1 MALIFH
7 GLRMSYRELY
17 ENARRYAYSIE
28 CACPGGGK
36 IVAVSLEKGFSLVQ
50 AMLGAALSGNAWVI
64 IPASLPKD
72 RKKDIL
78 LDSSAA
84 LLISEKSL
92 EPSVPLLTPGGIAG
106 ECPEDYQIRKAE
118 GNDLAYLVYTSGS
131 TGKPKGVEIEQR
143 SLLNFAMGMAPLYGY
158 GGVLSL
164 CSVGF
169 DVFVLESVV
178 SLLNGRTVILAS
190 QEEQESPSALA
201 SLIRSYAV
209 GVIAITP
216 SRLKAYMNH
225 PEFLRALKQIES
237 FICGGEHLSGE
248 LIQLLKLHSRG
259 RIYNQYGPSEATIG
273 VSYQLMNDSPVITIG
288 APMPNCRLYILDS
301 HLQPLPIGG
310 LRRPVRRGTVCWPWI
325 PQCSGAYGAKLFG
338 KPL

>member
-1 MALIFH
+1 M
-7 GLRMSYRELY
+7 
-17 ENARRYAYSIE
+17 
-28 CACPGGGK
+28 
-36 IVAVSLEKGFSLVQ
+36 
-50 AMLGAALSGNAWVI
+50 
-64 IPASLPKD
+64 
-72 RKKDIL
+72 
-78 LDSSAA
+78 
-84 LLISEKSL
+84 
-92 EPSVPLLTPGGIAG
+92 PGGIAG

-237 FICGGEHLSGE
+237 FICGG
-248 LIQLLKLHSRG
+248 
-259 RIYNQYGPSEATIG
+259 
-273 VSYQLMNDSPVITIG
+273 G
-288 APMPNCRLYILDS
+288 AF
-301 HLQPLPIGG
+301 
-310 LRRPVRRGTVCWPWI
+310 VRRI
-325 PQCSGAYGAKLFG
+325 DHF
-338 KPL
+338 